1 MALNKNKKSGFS
13 LLELILAIAIFSI
26 GSFAMATML
35 IDSNLSTKLGY
46 EKVEALF
53 YTREGIEAL
62 RAIRDN
68 SWADLIDDPSQGI
81 DNSGAVPVLTE
92 APDVIDD
99 KYTRMVSISTNPASA
114 SMKDVSVTVS
124 WDLTSAHSTSVTLS
138 SVLTNWRL

>member
-1 MALNKNKKSGFS
+1 MFLSKNKKTGFS

-53 YTREGIEAL
+53 YTREGMEAL

-68 SWADLIDDPSQGI
+68 GWADLTAGASQGI
-81 DNSGAVPVLTE
+81 DNGGAVPVLTE

-99 KYTRMVSISTNPASA
+99 KYTRTVSVEDTSSSLKT
-114 SMKDVSVTVS
+114 VSVTVS
-124 WDLTSAHSTSVTLS
+124 WDLTLAHNTSVTLT